1 MRALKWAA
9 GLALGND
16 PDDGSPPFGSRARRA
31 GSLVF
36 HQQVDDEGTSA
47 REDSEGELGR

>member
-1 MRALKWAA
+1 MKALKWAA

-16 PDDGSPPFGSRARRA
+16 PDGGSPPFGRHRS

-36 HQQVDDEGTSA
+36 RRPQQVDDGSTPA
-47 REDSEGELGR
+47 REDSGGDLGR